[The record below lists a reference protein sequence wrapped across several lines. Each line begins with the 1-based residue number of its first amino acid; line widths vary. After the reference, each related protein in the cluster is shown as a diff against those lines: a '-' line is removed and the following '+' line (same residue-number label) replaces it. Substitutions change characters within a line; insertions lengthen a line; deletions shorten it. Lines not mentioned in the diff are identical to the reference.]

1 MFLYY
6 EAWKITIQFIYV
18 ISLSTLNQLRNLK
31 LKQRWFWVNHKS
43 IFVLKFCSNFDGQI
57 IDVILTHIFDSTNF
71 VWCVFKR
78 KKTWSLC
85 PLLISFRYFKNE
97 SRLAV
102 SFRCNLISM
111 YFFKVILLHFEI
123 SYVMMKLLPWS
134 MSAMI

>member
-6 EAWKITIQFIYV
+6 EAWKIKIQFIYV
-18 ISLSTLNQLRNLK
+18 ISLSTLNQRRNLK

>member
-6 EAWKITIQFIYV
+6 EAWKIKIQFIYV

>member
-6 EAWKITIQFIYV
+6 EAWKIKIQFIYV
-18 ISLSTLNQLRNLK
+18 ISLSTLNQRRNLK

-102 SFRCNLISM
+102 YFRCNLISM